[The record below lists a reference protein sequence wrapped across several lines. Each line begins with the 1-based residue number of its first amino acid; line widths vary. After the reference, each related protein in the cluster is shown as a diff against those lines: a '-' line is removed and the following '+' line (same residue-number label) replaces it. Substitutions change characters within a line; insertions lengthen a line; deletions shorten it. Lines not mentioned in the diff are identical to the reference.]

1 MLVRKYNVAFRT
13 SHKIVGALVKSL
25 IDSKQTLHNATPE
38 LLQKVAQEAAGV
50 KLTVKKEDIV
60 ECTNLRKLVE
70 TYKVQGGP
78 SPAEVER
85 VIKSRNK
92 ILAQTKT
99 DIATLQSNLANAKK
113 TLNSTVESYSE
124 LNSSKSGRLKTSN
137 L

>member
-1 MLVRKYNVAFRT
+1 M
-13 SHKIVGALVKSL
+13 GALVKSL

-85 VIKSRNK
+85 AIKSRNK
-92 ILAQTKT
+92 TLTQSKT
-99 DIATLQSNLANAKK
+99 DIAKLQANLANAEK
-113 TLNSTVESYSE
+113 TLNSTVESFSKS
-124 LNSSKSGRLKTSN
+124 NSSKSGRLKTSN